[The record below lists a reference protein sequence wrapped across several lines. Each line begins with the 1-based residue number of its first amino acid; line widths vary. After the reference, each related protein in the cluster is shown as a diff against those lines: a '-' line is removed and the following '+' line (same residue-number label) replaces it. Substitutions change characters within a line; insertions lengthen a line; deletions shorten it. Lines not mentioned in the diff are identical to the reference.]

1 MCHFKRTFL
10 HLKGG
15 KLKKNFSWLEPNL
28 VIFSKV
34 VLSKKKKNQRQNKE
48 RVHFCVLNDLV
59 FTDQTA
65 LTITSYNAKNKFLLK
80 NMNANF
86 ELK

>member
-15 KLKKNFSWLEPNL
+15 KLKKKFSWLEPNL
-28 VIFSKV
+28 VIYPKS
-34 VLSKKKKNQRQNKE
+34 KKNQRQNKE
-48 RVHFCVLNDLV
+48 GVHFCVLNDLV

-65 LTITSYNAKNKFLLK
+65 LTKTSYNAKNKFLLK
-80 NMNANF
+80 NINANF

>member
-1 MCHFKRTFL
+1 MYIPTFERRQTEKEFFL
-10 HLKGG
+10 ARAK
-15 KLKKNFSWLEPNL
+15 FSY
-28 VIFSKV
+28 FSKV
-34 VLSKKKKNQRQNKE
+34 VSSKKKKNQRQTKE